1 MKRYDF
7 LISYDIADPKR
18 LRKIARQ
25 IERKAMRIQYSVY
38 VLFDA
43 TKEELSQLLEEIL
56 KIANEEQDDIR
67 VYKISHYG
75 IKMGSAIDLAK
86 PYDFF

>member
-18 LRKIARQ
+18 LRKIAKH
-25 IERKAMRIQYSVY
+25 IERKALRIQYSVY
-38 VLFDA
+38 VLYDA
-43 TKEELSQLLEEIL
+43 TKEELSRLLEEIL

-75 IKMGSAIDLAK
+75 IKMGSAVDLQN